1 MMDANKA
8 AALARENEQLAAI
21 EKGAPL
27 RKAVRVKVSGPGDEA
42 PEGLAGEIERIIGRP
57 VAVIWSRQ
65 DAKRVNNT
73 GEITDGK
80 ARDHGISI
88 ADYYEDAARR
98 GARTGD

>member
-8 AALARENEQLAAI
+8 AALARANEQLAAI
-21 EKGAPL
+21 EAGSPL
-27 RKAVRVKVSGPGDEA
+27 KRVVKVKVSGPSDEA
-42 PEGLAGEIERIIGRP
+42 PEGLAGEIEKIMGRP
-57 VAVIWSRQ
+57 VAVIWNRQ
-65 DAKRVNNT
+65 DAKPTNNT

-80 ARDHGISI
+80 ARDHGSSI